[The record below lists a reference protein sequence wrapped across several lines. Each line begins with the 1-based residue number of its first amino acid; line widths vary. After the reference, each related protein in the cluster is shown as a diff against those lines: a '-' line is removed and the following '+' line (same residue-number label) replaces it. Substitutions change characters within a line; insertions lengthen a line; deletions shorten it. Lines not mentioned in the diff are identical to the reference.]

1 MGGFIVGFDSDPVS
15 IFKSQI
21 NFIQKCGIVTAMV
34 GLLMAPPETKL
45 WHRLK
50 KENRLLPGGTGDNTD
65 GTTNLVPKMNFDI
78 LVNGYKQILHAIY
91 SPKQYYERI
100 STFLKEYQPSRK
112 VASKIK
118 IEAYHLKALVK
129 ATFILGIRDRASW
142 HYWKL
147 IFSSLLKYPRQIG
160 LCITLAIQGFHFRK
174 VYEKV
179 REIQVDN
186 ALLARQQKI
195 LGGEQ
200 F

>member
-1 MGGFIVGFDSDPVS
+1 
-15 IFKSQI
+15 
-21 NFIQKCGIVTAMV
+21 
-34 GLLMAPPETKL
+34 
-45 WHRLK
+45 
-50 KENRLLPGGTGDNTD
+50 
-65 GTTNLVPKMNFDI
+65 MNFDV

-91 SPKQYYERI
+91 SPKEYYERI
-100 STFLKEYQPSRK
+100 ATFLKEYQPSKK

-129 ATFILGIRDRASW
+129 ATFILGMKDRASW

-195 LGGEQ
+195 LAGEQ
-200 F
+200 L